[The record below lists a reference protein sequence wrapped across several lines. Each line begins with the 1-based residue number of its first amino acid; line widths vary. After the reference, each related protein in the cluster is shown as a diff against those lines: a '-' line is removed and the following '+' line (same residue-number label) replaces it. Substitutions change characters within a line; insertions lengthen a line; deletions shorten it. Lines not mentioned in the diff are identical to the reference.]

1 MYLRKLIN
9 VVIKVFLI
17 TQFSS
22 IYCNKQVILFIGN
35 ISMDDI
41 ISDIK
46 EYFSD
51 EDYKNY
57 KNGGYLVCHKEEDED
72 GFRTSIYIRRNEIRL
87 YSRRWDSKYKLLE
100 IAEKY
105 CGESKIDEGDN
116 ETSTYTGNCTPKK
129 KVIVF
134 DGYEEGNKVNEKLNK
149 LKDEISKYHN
159 KEYFLLFEEQVK
171 KKIMELVRKIV
182 GNDSIVTFEDSSDS
196 LRVKIKG
203 LYKLKENPC
212 KKSHKYIL
220 LTDAVVCVDKD
231 ENYGDYKTMPGLDDI
246 EDFKGFE
253 SNSLDKITFKEI
265 CKEVA
270 TKVNEVIIANYPE
283 FKWENRYSV
292 KEYDPRIIFCK
303 KEEDYFCEIK
313 DKGFIENS
321 YELYYVVDELLIRDY
336 EYGIIMNIIGAT
348 EKINKNNTNA
358 ESMDKITDIEA
369 LKKLKSDI
377 NDDSLDD
384 GLSNFSWGTLNDW
397 VKNNIIPASF
407 YGKAK
412 IVEEKRKLFIDK
424 INSKI
429 FDIEFTK
436 CLEEEIKPLLKKKVE
451 VLVGKIK
458 LAPKAKIYELVKHY
472 IVEDCKVTDGRTMD
486 EIKYDAVDIYIDKI
500 LGDKY
505 IEENDGTDEYEFQK
519 KFISKIESYYS
530 SDESEEVKALV
541 KMLNK
546 AITTKFQE
554 LKITNINEIKVAS
567 KGKKKGKKK
576 DNKEDINA
584 KNDELKKTELNGTT
598 KDDKKDIDDE
608 NEEVE
613 NKELKREKLE
623 KIVKKAEENTKKLK
637 EEENKREEKL
647 KSLKDKEIDIGKK
660 INKTVKKPDDKT
672 KKDTKTKQ
680 NVDTQAHTG
689 GGCCRC
695 CKCCKKLT

>member
-1 MYLRKLIN
+1 MYLWRLIN
-9 VVIKVFLI
+9 VIIKLFLI
-17 TQFSS
+17 IQFSS
-22 IYCNKQVILFIGN
+22 IYCGKQVILFIDN

-72 GFRTSIYIRRNEIRL
+72 GFRTSIDMCRNKIRL
-87 YSRRWDSKYKLLE
+87 YSRRWNSRSKLLE

-105 CGESKIDEGDN
+105 CGKSKIDESDN
-116 ETSTYTGNCTPKK
+116 QVTNYTGDCTPKK

-196 LRVKIKG
+196 LKVKIKG

-212 KKSHKYIL
+212 KKPHKYIL
-220 LTDAVVCVDKD
+220 LTDAVVWVDKD
-231 ENYGDYKTMPGLDDI
+231 KNYGDYKTMPGLDDI
-246 EDFKGFE
+246 DDFKGFE
-253 SNSLDKITFKEI
+253 SNSSCEI
-265 CKEVA
+265 SLKDIRKEVA

-303 KEEDYFCEIK
+303 KEGDYFCEIN
-313 DKGFIENS
+313 DKGEIENS

-336 EYGIIMNIIGAT
+336 EYKDLMILIEAT
-348 EKINKNNTNA
+348 EKTNEINIKV
-358 ESMDKITDIEA
+358 EDMKEITDIEM
-369 LKKLKSDI
+369 LKKLRSDI
-377 NDDSLDD
+377 GSNSLYKK
-384 GLSNFSWGTLNDW
+384 LNAVDYYLEDW
-397 VKNNIIPASF
+397 SRENIITASF

-412 IVEEKRKLFIDK
+412 IVEEKRKLLIDK

-429 FDIEFTK
+429 FDIEFIK

-451 VLVGKIK
+451 KLVGKIK
-458 LAPKAKIYELVKHY
+458 SAPKAKIYKLVKYY
-472 IVEDCKVTDGRTMD
+472 IGEDCKVTDDGTRD
-486 EIKYDAVDIYIDKI
+486 EIKYDAVDIYIDEI

-505 IEENDGTDEYEFQK
+505 KEENDGTDEYEFQE

-530 SDESEEVKALV
+530 SDKSDEVKAFV
-541 KMLNK
+541 KMLNE
-546 AITTKFQE
+546 AITNRLQE
-554 LKITNINEIKVAS
+554 LKITNINEIK
-567 KGKKKGKKK
+567 GNKKGKKK
-576 DNKEDINA
+576 SKKKDNKGDINA

-608 NEEVE
+608 NEKVE

-637 EEENKREEKL
+637 EEENKREEQF
-647 KSLKDKEIDIGKK
+647 KSLKDKEMAIDKK
-660 INKTVKKPDDKT
+660 INKTVKNPGYKT
-672 KKDTKTKQ
+672 KKDTKTKP

-689 GGCCRC
+689 GGCCSC
-695 CKCCKKLT
+695 CKCCKK

>member
-22 IYCNKQVILFIGN
+22 IYCDKQVILFIDN

-57 KNGGYLVCHKEEDED
+57 KNGGYLVCHKEVDED
-72 GFRTSIYIRRNEIRL
+72 RFRTSIDIRRNEIRL
-87 YSRRWDSKYKLLE
+87 YSRRWDSNYKLLE

-105 CGESKIDEGDN
+105 CGESKIDEGDKM
-116 ETSTYTGNCTPKK
+116 SAYTGNCTPKK

-196 LRVKIKG
+196 LKVKIKG

-220 LTDAVVCVDKD
+220 LTDYVVWIGEDVK
-231 ENYGDYKTMPGLDDI
+231 DYKTMPGLDDI

-253 SNSLDKITFKEI
+253 SNSLDKITFKEM

-283 FKWENRYSV
+283 FKWENGYSV

-303 KEEDYFCEIK
+303 KEEDCFWEIK
-313 DKGFIENS
+313 DKNEIENS
-321 YELYYVVDELLIRDY
+321 YELYYVVDELLIRDS
-336 EYGIIMNIIGAT
+336 EYKDLMTLIEAT
-348 EKINKNNTNA
+348 EKTNEINIKV
-358 ESMDKITDIEA
+358 EDMKEITDIEM
-369 LKKLKSDI
+369 LKKLRSDMGS
-377 NDDSLDD
+377 NSLYKK
-384 GLSNFSWGTLNDW
+384 LNAVYFYLEDW
-397 VKNNIIPASF
+397 SRENIIAAPF

-412 IVEEKRKLFIDK
+412 IVEEKRKLLIDK

-436 CLEEEIKPLLKKKVE
+436 CLEEKIKPLLKKKVE
-451 VLVGKIK
+451 KLVGKIK
-458 LAPKAKIYELVKHY
+458 SAPKDKIYKLVEYY
-472 IVEDCKVTDGRTMD
+472 IGKDCKVTDDATRD

-505 IEENDGTDEYEFQK
+505 IEENNGTDEYKFQK

-541 KMLNK
+541 KMLNE
-546 AITTKFQE
+546 AITNRLQE